1 MRPHGNP
8 RSLATLVAAAA
19 IAIPALSTT
28 VSAADV
34 TNYLKKMDRN
44 GDELITRDELAGAP
58 ALARHFSSADENG
71 DGALN
76 AEEFE
81 QLLRRPTQEVP
92 TPQ

>member
-8 RSLATLVAAAA
+8 RSLVPAIAAAA
-19 IAIPALSTT
+19 IAISALATT

-34 TNYLKKMDRN
+34 THYLNKIDRN
-44 GDELITRDELAGAP
+44 GDELITPDELAGAP
-58 ALARHFSSADENG
+58 ALARHFASADENG
-71 DGALN
+71 DGALD